1 MSTIAAI
8 STPYGTGGISVVR
21 VSGEDSIDIVQKIF
35 KSHNGTKLSD
45 MKTHTLVV
53 GILFYNG
60 NPLDEVVVSIFRG
73 PKSYTGEDIVQVSC
87 HGGMYITKCVLRS
100 LLDAGASMAGPGEF
114 TKRAFINGRMSLEKA
129 ESVMGLISSNYEK
142 ARNINFST
150 YCGSLNKKID
160 GIKNM
165 LLDLL
170 SNLNAEIDY
179 STDDVPELS
188 DDDIKIKLKNTKS
201 EIDKLIKSY
210 STGYIVQNGLKT
222 AIIGAPNV
230 GKSTLMNLLSHREK
244 SIVTDVAGTTRD
256 AIEEHVI
263 LDDIPLVLIDTAGI
277 RETEDKIEKIGAQKS
292 KEIAEI
298 ADLIL
303 LILDSSRDITSD
315 EISLLESLKNKRM
328 VIIINKI
335 DLNPNYDCPVE
346 FENVVF
352 MSAKN
357 SVGLEELSEKI
368 KKLVDFAPREEE
380 NQIITTER
388 QRDVLIRSL
397 RSIESIEEKI
407 GTVPHD
413 ILTDLISGPLGILS
427 EFTGENIKDNIIDRV
442 FSNFC
447 VGK

>member
-170 SNLNAEIDY
+170 SNLNAEDMRLWY
-179 STDDVPELS
+179 
-188 DDDIKIKLKNTKS
+188 
-201 EIDKLIKSY
+201 
-210 STGYIVQNGLKT
+210 
-222 AIIGAPNV
+222 
-230 GKSTLMNLLSHREK
+230 
-244 SIVTDVAGTTRD
+244 
-256 AIEEHVI
+256 
-263 LDDIPLVLIDTAGI
+263 
-277 RETEDKIEKIGAQKS
+277 
-292 KEIAEI
+292 
-298 ADLIL
+298 
-303 LILDSSRDITSD
+303 
-315 EISLLESLKNKRM
+315 
-328 VIIINKI
+328 
-335 DLNPNYDCPVE
+335 
-346 FENVVF
+346 F
-352 MSAKN
+352 
-357 SVGLEELSEKI
+357 SEKQQ
-368 KKLVDFAPREEE
+368 KYTDF
-380 NQIITTER
+380 
-388 QRDVLIRSL
+388 L
-397 RSIESIEEKI
+397 RSIPLFTIHKS
-407 GTVPHD
+407 
-413 ILTDLISGPLGILS
+413 LFTDH
-427 EFTGENIKDNIIDRV
+427 
-442 FSNFC
+442 
-447 VGK
+447 

>member
-21 VSGEDSIDIVQKIF
+21 VSGEDSINIVQKIF

-53 GILFYNG
+53 GILFYND

-73 PKSYTGEDIVQVSC
+73 PKSYTGEDIVQISC

-100 LLDAGASMAGPGEF
+100 ILDAGASMAGPGEF
-114 TKRAFINGRMSLEKA
+114 TKRAFINGKISLEKA

-150 YCGSLNKKID
+150 YCGSLNNKIND
-160 GIKNM
+160 IKNI

-179 STDDVPELS
+179 STDDIPELS
-188 DDDIKIKLKNTKS
+188 DDDIKNKLKDAKS
-201 EIDKLIKSY
+201 KIAKLIKSY

-230 GKSTLMNLLSHREK
+230 GKSTLMNLLSNREK
-244 SIVTDVAGTTRD
+244 SIVTDIAGTTRD
-256 AIEEHVI
+256 AIEESVI

-303 LILDSSRDITSD
+303 LILDSSRSITDD
-315 EISLLESLKNKRM
+315 EVNLLESLKNKRM
-328 VIIINKI
+328 IIIVNKM
-335 DLNPNYDCPVE
+335 DLNPNYDYPLE
-346 FENVVF
+346 SENVVF

-357 SVGLEELSEKI
+357 SVGVENLSEKI

-380 NQIITTER
+380 NQIVTTER
-388 QRDVLIRSL
+388 QRDVLLKSL

-407 GTVPHD
+407 GIIPHD
-413 ILTDLISGPLGILS
+413 ILADLIANPLEILS